1 MRFLV
6 YSLTF
11 ITLLGAPSAF
21 SQSIE
26 RLTNLSKIPKVVYGN
41 QVIRAVIDYAA
52 RVLRACSSGVGTCSP
67 RLASL

>member
-1 MRFLV
+1 MFFTFALRICATQGRVTCLCLGGKNGTF
-6 YSLTF
+6 SLF
-11 ITLLGAPSAF
+11 HA
-21 SQSIE
+21 
-26 RLTNLSKIPKVVYGN
+26 RN